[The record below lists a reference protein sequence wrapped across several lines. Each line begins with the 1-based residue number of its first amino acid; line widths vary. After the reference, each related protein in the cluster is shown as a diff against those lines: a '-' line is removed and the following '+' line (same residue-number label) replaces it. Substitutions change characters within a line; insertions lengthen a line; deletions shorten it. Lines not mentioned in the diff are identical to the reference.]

1 MVSNTGSKQRRE
13 REKGEMRTRILDAA
27 RELFAKDGYEAVTMR
42 KIAERIEY
50 TPTALYFHFKD
61 KEDLMHELC
70 REDFQTFATHFQK
83 ALTVSEPMARLR
95 KAGEVYAE
103 FAMTHPNH
111 YRLMF
116 MTGGVEPDE
125 EDRERMGDP
134 GQDAYALLKGLVQDA
149 IDRGALRPDVK
160 DAELVAQILWAGI
173 HGVVSLEITE
183 GKNDWLDWR
192 PFEKRARLMLDVLTD
207 YFAARPKDGKG
218 PKGKKA
224 EKR

>member
-1 MVSNTGSKQRRE
+1 MGTQERRE
-13 REKGEMRTRILDAA
+13 REKHELRGKILDSA
-27 RELFAKDGYEAVTMR
+27 RELFIAQGYEAVTMR
-42 KIAERIEY
+42 KIAERIQY

-61 KEDLMHELC
+61 KETLMHELC

-116 MTGGVEPDE
+116 MMGGVEPED
-125 EDRERMGDP
+125 EDRDHIGDP
-134 GQDAYALLKGLVQDA
+134 ERDAYALLKGLVQDA
-149 IDRGALRPDVK
+149 IERGAVRPDMR

-183 GKNDWLDWR
+183 GKSAWLDWR
-192 PFEKRARLMLDVLTD
+192 PFEKRVRLMLDVLTD
-207 YFAARPKDGKG
+207 YFAVPARDGRG
-218 PKGKKA
+218 SKGKKT
-224 EKR
+224 ESK

>member
-1 MVSNTGSKQRRE
+1 MGSKQRRE

-61 KEDLMHELC
+61 KEDLMQELC
-70 REDFQTFATHFQK
+70 REDFLTFATHFQK
-83 ALTVSEPMARLR
+83 VLSVDDPLARLR

-116 MTGGVEPDE
+116 MTGGVEPRE
-125 EDRERMGDP
+125 EDRERIGDP
-134 GQDAYALLKGLVQDA
+134 EQDAYTLLKGLVLEA
-149 IDRGALRPDVK
+149 MERGALRPEVR
-160 DAELVAQILWAGI
+160 DAELVAQTLWAGI
-173 HGVVSLEITE
+173 HGVVSLEIAE
-183 GKNDWLDWR
+183 GKSDWVSWR
-192 PFEKRARLMLDVLTD
+192 PLEKRVGLMLDILTQS
-207 YFAARPKDGKG
+207 FAVPGKSARA
-218 PKGKKA
+218 KKKP